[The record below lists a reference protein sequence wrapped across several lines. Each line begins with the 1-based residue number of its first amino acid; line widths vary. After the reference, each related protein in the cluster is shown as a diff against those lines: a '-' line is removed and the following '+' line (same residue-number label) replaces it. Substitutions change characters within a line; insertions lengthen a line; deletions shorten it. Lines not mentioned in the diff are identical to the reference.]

1 MPGGRPTKLTPELQK
16 QIIQYVKE
24 GVSFHDACIAL
35 GIDEST
41 FYKWKQR
48 GLKSKSGIYFEF
60 VKGIHKAE
68 HEAKVWRI
76 LTVAKG
82 EKEDPRL
89 ALEMLA
95 RKYPKEFG
103 RKDRH
108 EITGEEGKP
117 IKIEFINDWK
127 GV

>member
-1 MPGGRPTKLTPELQK
+1 MARPTKLTPELKK
-16 QIIQYVKE
+16 QIIDYVRD
-24 GVSFHDACIAL
+24 GVSFHDACMAL

-41 FYKWKQR
+41 LYKWKQR
-48 GLKSKSGIYFEF
+48 GKIDKSGRYFEF
-60 VKGIHKAE
+60 LKGIKQAE

-95 RKYPKEFG
+95 RKYPNEFA

-108 EITGEEGKP
+108 EISGADGKP
-117 IKIEFINDWK
+117 IKIEFVGDWQ

>member
-1 MPGGRPTKLTPELQK
+1 MGRPTKLTPELK
-16 QIIQYVKE
+16 DKIIEYVRE
-24 GVSFHDACIAL
+24 GVSFHDACVAL
-35 GIDEST
+35 GIGEST
-41 FYKWKQR
+41 LYHWKQ
-48 GLKSKSGIYFEF
+48 
-60 VKGIHKAE
+60 KGKKQKYGKYRQFLEEITKAE

-108 EITGEEGKP
+108 EITGEDGKP
-117 IKIEFINDWK
+117 IKIEFISDWE